1 MAETCLSSQAETRSF
16 IGDHLEE
23 TYPSRPDTGG
33 LLWSVG
39 ALAGAEYRFTPHF
52 GVYFAPGIEYHFD
65 NGAEARS
72 AYTEK
77 PLHYNL
83 SLGLRFQF
91 GK

>member
-1 MAETCLSSQAETRSF
+1 VT
-16 IGDHLEE
+16 DH
-23 TYPSRPDTGG
+23 PDTGG

-39 ALAGAEYRFTPHF
+39 ALAGAEFRLSRVF
-52 GVYFAPGIEYHFD
+52 GLYVAPGIEYHFD

-77 PLHYNL
+77 PLHWNVA
-83 SLGLRFQF
+83 LGVRFNI